1 MKKLIVPAVLALAAL
16 AACATT
22 PETAQSSMTGVI
34 TPAAAATPPP
44 RPPCTYSGTYVSS
57 ARNPIPKMKLA
68 TSDGPI
74 ARRMNRL
81 GGRMGLPVRRS
92 FQTKNAADAMTT
104 SASGDAT
111 YHDHPSGPRRET
123 STSSVPAAIETDATP
138 GRSRSVECGF
148 SWS

>member
-1 MKKLIVPAVLALAAL
+1 MAAPLKSVPPIRREPVFGDAPDDGLREHAIGHYIRQVRGLSDLEIGQILAYQRANGLRFGEAAIAL
-16 AACATT
+16 
-22 PETAQSSMTGVI
+22 
-34 TPAAAATPPP
+34 
-44 RPPCTYSGTYVSS
+44 
-57 ARNPIPKMKLA
+57 KLA

-123 STSSVPAAIETDATP
+123 STSSVPAPT
-138 GRSRSVECGF
+138 
-148 SWS
+148 